1 MKAIFF
7 FVFFSAATF
16 FVSGQQKISF
26 KDSLDHKL
34 DLSDWVITANGFIP
48 VPVLITEPA
57 LGGVGGLLAAA
68 FVDPNTPYLDS
79 IDGKQVKTRV
89 KPNIYG
95 GAGGYTAN
103 GTWLVGGFTMGAIKK
118 WRANYRVVAGLA
130 NVNLEFYRN
139 FTTIGERS
147 FEFNMKAIPFS
158 ANLVKQINRS
168 SWYAGLDY
176 LFLKTE
182 LKNTNVDFNTSK
194 EVNSVVSRLGL
205 LVDYDKRD
213 NIFTPDKGFWLNSLI
228 GASQDFL
235 EAIIITFCL
244 TRPHLGMFPLQR
256 TSLPDSGS
264 NTSKFL
270 EMLHFICCL
279 T

>member
-1 MKAIFF
+1 M
-7 FVFFSAATF
+7 
-16 FVSGQQKISF
+16 
-26 KDSLDHKL
+26 
-34 DLSDWVITANGFIP
+34 
-48 VPVLITEPA
+48 LILNFTE
-57 LGGVGGLLAAA
+57 
-68 FVDPNTPYLDS
+68 
-79 IDGKQVKTRV
+79 I
-89 KPNIYG
+89 
-95 GAGGYTAN
+95 
-103 GTWLVGGFTMGAIKK
+103 
-118 WRANYRVVAGLA
+118 
-130 NVNLEFYRN
+130 